1 MIDFRSGREPKSSS
15 FDYISIRIASPEEI
29 RGPRDTKERERLE
42 LQGQRTWWSWGE
54 VTKPETINYRSFKP
68 EKDGLF
74 CERIFGPVK
83 DWECHCGKYKR
94 IRYRGVI
101 CDRCGVE
108 VTLSKVRRE
117 RMGHIELSV
126 PVAHIWFFKTLP
138 SPMGNLLNI
147 TLRELERVIYYS
159 NYIVIEPG
167 KQEVEVDGKVVPVK
181 QNQLLDEDEF
191 LAMKQKA
198 RDMGDTMFRADTGA
212 PAVRELLSRIDI
224 KKLAE
229 DLRAGVASETSQHR
243 KKQMLKRLKIVDALL
258 SSGDSGDLPNNPAWM
273 ILDVVP
279 VIPPDLRPLVPL
291 DGGRFA
297 TSDLNDLYRRVINRN
312 NRLQK
317 LIQHRAPEVI
327 LRNEKR
333 MLQEAVDALFDNGRR
348 SKAIRGRGKRP
359 LKSLS
364 DMLKGKQGRFRQNLL
379 GKRVDYSG
387 RSVIVVGPEL
397 RLHQCG
403 LPKAM
408 AVELFKP
415 FIIHKLVEN
424 GIAETV
430 KRAKK
435 IVEKESPEVYEILE
449 QIIQD
454 HPVLLN
460 RAPTLHRLGIQAFE
474 PVLVEGKAIRIH
486 PLVCA
491 AFNADFDG
499 DQMAVHVPLSFEAQI
514 EARVLMIASNN
525 ILKPSDGRPVAEPSQ
540 DMVLGSY
547 FLTKLPPGAEE
558 PLSGTLADLSAR
570 SAGWKDAPF
579 FSTLAEIEMALLHE
593 TVGYQSTI
601 FYWFTPP
608 AGSDPS
614 RQAGWIPTTA
624 GRVLFNSIIP
634 AKIIQSGGFR
644 NGLMRKK
651 SLSQLVLTS
660 FLEAGLADT
669 VVFLDR
675 LKEFGF
681 RYATSGGIS
690 IGIEDLEIPA
700 EKVTLLEEADKRV
713 QRFQRAYNTGQI
725 TFGERYNKVI
735 DAWTH
740 ANNDVAEAMIK
751 HMGASRGGFN
761 PVFMMFDSGSRG
773 SRDQIRQLAGMRGLM
788 AKPQKKLTGGIGEI
802 IESPIKSNF
811 REGLTVLE
819 YFISTHGARKGLA
832 DTALKTADA
841 GYLTRR
847 LVDVAQDVTITEED
861 CGTILGLEIS
871 ALKEGEDV
879 IESLRER
886 ILGAVALEDVY
897 DPNKMDEDGD
907 PKLLVASGQLIRED
921 VSDEIDEAGI
931 DRVKIRSVLTCE
943 ARRGVC
949 RMCYG
954 RNLATMEMVDMGEA
968 VGILAAQSIGEP
980 GTQLTLRTFHIGG
993 TSARIAE
1000 EAERRARS
1008 DGLVQYTS
1016 ELEFADLPVE
1026 YEDGEK
1032 GQIRIALTRE
1042 DESAADE
1049 QKEGILITDPKDKK
1063 RVLNRFP
1070 VPEGALLQVKA
1081 GDTVSKVDPR
1091 QGARASVLYT
1101 WDPYNDP
1108 SIIKVDGELRWKDLV
1123 PGVTLREE
1131 LDESTGLR
1139 SVVVVADPDKEL
1151 HPSVLVYA
1159 PNRKDPQE
1167 YILAEGSRVIL
1178 GSPTDLVSRAME
1190 IPDEANPWSPK
1201 FKVEEYP
1208 INVAWPN
1215 KTKKEAKDKTVFLSP
1230 AVKVPKGVTVTKIP
1244 RQAYKTRD
1252 ITGGLPRVA
1261 ELFEGRRPKDPATI
1275 AEVDGHVKFGEI
1287 KRGKREIFV
1296 YPLEEG
1302 AEPQLYE
1309 VAAGK
1314 HLRVHEGD
1322 KVRAGDRLTEGPV
1335 NPHDILGIK
1344 GPRAVQEYLLN
1355 EVQEVY
1361 RLQGVRI
1368 SDKHI
1373 GVIVRQM
1380 LQKVRV
1386 VDPGDTGFLEGETVD
1401 KLSFRDENDRILRK
1415 KGKPANAEPVL
1426 LGITKASLTTQS
1438 FISAASF
1445 QETTRVLTDAAI
1457 RGAKDDLLGLK
1468 ENIIIGH
1475 LIPAGTGIYR
1485 YAEIDIEPPPGFEPP
1500 PPPPPVEA
1508 VEVAAEAVLVGLADD
1523 DA

>member
-1 MIDFRSGREPKSSS
+1 MIDFRSVRDTRASA
-15 FDYISIRIASPEEI
+15 FDFIQVRIASPEEI
-29 RGPRDTKERERLE
+29 RGPKDSKERERLE
-42 LQGQRTWWSWGE
+42 MAGVRNWWSWGE

-117 RMGHIELSV
+117 RMGHIELAV

-138 SPMGNLLNI
+138 SPMGNLIDI
-147 TLRELERVIYYS
+147 TLRDLEKVIYYS
-159 NYIVIEPG
+159 NYVVIDKG
-167 KQEVEVDGKVVPVK
+167 NQEVDN
-181 QNQLLDEDEF
+181 NQLLDEDEYLTLKSKAKEEGDAAF
-191 LAMKQKA
+191 LA
-198 RDMGDTMFRADTGA
+198 DIGA
-212 PAVRELLSRIDI
+212 PAVRELLRRLDVDS
-224 KKLAE
+224 LAE
-229 DLRAGVASETSQHR
+229 SLRADVVTETSQHR
-243 KKQMLKRLKIVDALL
+243 KKMLLKRLKIVDAFRN
-258 SSGDSGDLPNNPAWM
+258 SGDSGDVRNKPEWM
-273 ILDVVP
+273 ILDVIP

-317 LIQHRAPEVI
+317 LISHRAPEVI

-403 LPKAM
+403 LPKLM
-408 AVELFKP
+408 ALELFKP
-415 FIIHKLVEN
+415 FIIHKLVEK

-435 IVEKESPEVYEILE
+435 IVERESPEVYEILE
-449 QIIQD
+449 EIIRD

-499 DQMAVHVPLSFEAQI
+499 DQMAVHVPLSFEAQL
-514 EARVLMIASNN
+514 EARLLMLSSNN

-540 DMVLGSY
+540 DIVLGCY
-547 FLTKLPPGAEE
+547 VATKAPADFATVNPTRRYTTVAEVE
-558 PLSGTLADLSAR
+558 MELGTGHNVS
-570 SAGWKDAPF
+570 
-579 FSTLAEIEMALLHE
+579 M
-593 TVGYQSTI
+593 Q
-601 FYWFTPP
+601 TPIQYLVDDVI
-608 AGSDPS
+608 GK
-614 RQAGWIPTTA
+614 RWEKTTM
-624 GRVLFNSIIP
+624 GRALFNAIIP
-634 AKIIQSGGFR
+634 KELGFK
-644 NGLMRKK
+644 NYDMKK
-651 SLSQLVLTS
+651 KALSELVFES
-660 FLEAGLADT
+660 YRRAGLAAT
-669 VVFLDR
+669 VQFLDR

-681 RYATSGGIS
+681 ANATRGGVS
-690 IGIEDLEIPA
+690 IGIEDLHIPREKESLLA
-700 EKVTLLEEADKRV
+700 EAGERV
-713 QRFQRAYNTGQI
+713 ERFQKAYNTGNI
-725 TFGERYNKVI
+725 TNGERYNKVI
-735 DAWTH
+735 DTWTH
-740 ANNDVAEAMIK
+740 ANSDVADAMVK
-751 HMGASRGGFN
+751 AMRESKNGFN

-811 REGLTVLE
+811 REGLSPLE
-819 YFISTHGARKGLA
+819 YFTSTHGARKGLA

-861 CGTILGLEIS
+861 CGTIMGLEVG

-879 IESLRER
+879 IEPLSER
-886 ILGAVALEDVY
+886 IVGNVAAEDIE
-897 DPNKMDEDGD
+897 DPHELDESGR
-907 PKLLVASGQLIRED
+907 PTLLAEAGQLI
-921 VSDEIDEAGI
+921 DEETSVAIEESGLET
-931 DRVKIRSVLTCE
+931 VKIRSVLTCE
-943 ARRGVC
+943 AKRGLC

-954 RNLATMEMVDMGEA
+954 RNLATMSMVDIGEA
-968 VGILAAQSIGEP
+968 VGIIAAQSIGEP

-993 TSARIAE
+993 TAARIAE
-1000 EAERRARS
+1000 QTARKS
-1008 DGLVQYTS
+1008 KVAGR
-1016 ELEFADLPVE
+1016 VE
-1026 YEDGEK
+1026 YSDRLIVVTNREGQQIVTGYEGEIT
-1032 GQIRIALTRE
+1032 IRSSN
-1042 DESAADE
+1042 DPNSA
-1049 QKEGILITDPKDKK
+1049 
-1063 RVLNRFP
+1063 V
-1070 VPEGALLQVKA
+1070 GARLQVPLGAVLMIKD
-1081 GDTVSKVDPR
+1081 GDEVKKDQVIF
-1091 QGARASVLYT
+1091 T
-1101 WDPYNDP
+1101 WDPYSNP
-1108 SIIKVDGELRWKDLV
+1108 IIADVEGTIRFVDLV
-1123 PGVTLREE
+1123 EDESVSEE
-1131 LDESTGLR
+1131 LDELTGLR
-1139 SVVVVADPDKEL
+1139 QRVVIEDREKKL
-1151 HPSVLVYA
+1151 HPH
-1159 PNRKDPQE
+1159 
-1167 YILAEGSRVIL
+1167 I
-1178 GSPTDLVSRAME
+1178 E
-1190 IPDEANPWSPK
+1190 IWQSK
-1201 FKVEEYP
+1201 GG
-1208 INVAWPN
+1208 
-1215 KTKKEAKDKTVFLSP
+1215 KDKKVRDFVIPVGAQLTVEDAQQIFPGEVL
-1230 AVKVPKGVTVTKIP
+1230 AKLG
-1244 RQAYKTRD
+1244 REAYKTRD

-1261 ELFEGRRPKDPATI
+1261 ELFEARKPKDPATI
-1275 AEVDGHVKFGEI
+1275 SEIDGVVRFGDI

-1296 YPLEEG
+1296 SPVRGGTG
-1302 AEPQLYE
+1302 ADAFAIDETAEAQLYE

-1322 KVRAGDRLTEGPV
+1322 RVRAGDRLSEGPV
-1335 NPHDILGIK
+1335 NPHDILRIK
-1344 GPRAVQEYLLN
+1344 GARAVQEYLLN

-1361 RLQGVRI
+1361 RLQGVKI
-1368 SDKHI
+1368 NDKHI

-1386 VDPGDTGFLEGETVD
+1386 MEAGDTEFLEGEHVD
-1401 KLSFRDENDRILRK
+1401 KQVFRDENDRMK
-1415 KGKPANAEPVL
+1415 KKKSTPSTAEPLL

-1445 QETTRVLTDAAI
+1445 QETTRVLTDASI

-1475 LIPAGTGIYR
+1475 LIPAGTGMYR
-1485 YAEIDIEPPPGFEPP
+1485 YQDVELEGLEMPEVQELPPLTDTLPNVFSM
-1500 PPPPPVEA
+1500 
-1508 VEVAAEAVLVGLADD
+1508 ADD
-1523 DA
+1523 DEFPASARASKTV

>member
-1 MIDFRSGREPKSSS
+1 MIDFRSVREQRSSS
-15 FDYISIRIASPEEI
+15 FDFIQIRIASPEEI
-29 RGPRDTKERERLE
+29 RGPKDPKERERLE
-42 LQGQRTWWSWGE
+42 MSGLRTWWSWGE

-108 VTLSKVRRE
+108 VTLSRVRRE
-117 RMGHIELSV
+117 RMGHIELAV

-138 SPMGNLLNI
+138 SPMGNLLDI
-147 TLRELERVIYYS
+147 TLRDLEKIIYYS
-159 NYIVIEPG
+159 NYVVIEPG
-167 KQEVEVDGKVVPVK
+167 QQEVSANE
-181 QNQLLDEDEF
+181 LLDEDRYLE
-191 LAMKQKA
+191 LRDKA
-198 RDMGDTMFRADTGA
+198 REEKDEAFKADIGA
-212 PAVRELLSRIDI
+212 PAVRELLRRLDVDRIS
-224 KKLAE
+224 E
-229 DLRAGVASETSQHR
+229 QLREAVAVENSQHR
-243 KKQMLKRLKIVDALL
+243 KKQQLKRLKIIDAFRN
-258 SSGDSGDLPNNPAWM
+258 SGDAGGTRNRPEWM
-273 ILDVVP
+273 IMDVIP

-317 LIQHRAPEVI
+317 LIMHRAPEVI

-408 AVELFKP
+408 ALELFKP
-415 FIIHKLVEN
+415 FIIHKLVEK

-435 IVEKESPEVYEILE
+435 IVERESPEVYEILE
-449 QIIQD
+449 EIIRD

-499 DQMAVHVPLSFEAQI
+499 DQMAVHVPLSFEAQL
-514 EARVLMIASNN
+514 ESRLLMLSSNN

-540 DMVLGSY
+540 DIVLGCY
-547 FLTKLPPGAEE
+547 FLTKAPLDFETQVKNAPRLGSVAE
-558 PLSGTLADLSAR
+558 A
-570 SAGWKDAPF
+570 
-579 FSTLAEIEMALLHE
+579 EMALAL
-593 TVGYQSTI
+593 GRL
-601 FYWFTPP
+601 
-608 AGSDPS
+608 GM
-614 RQAGWIPTTA
+614 QAPVKFFVDDLNGKRWEDTTL
-624 GRVLFNSIIP
+624 GRVIFNSIVPPEI
-634 AKIIQSGGFR
+634 GFQNR
-644 NGLMRKK
+644 DMKK
-651 SLSQLVLTS
+651 KALSELVFQCYRTT
-660 FLEAGLADT
+660 GLANT
-669 VVFLDR
+669 VQLLDR
-675 LKEFGF
+675 LKEYGF
-681 RYATSGGIS
+681 RYATMGGVS
-690 IGIEDLEIPA
+690 IGIEDLEIPEAKQELLDEA
-700 EKVTLLEEADKRV
+700 EERV
-713 QRFQRAYNTGQI
+713 ERFQRAYQTGNI
-725 TFGERYNKVI
+725 TNGERYNKVI
-735 DAWTH
+735 DTWTH
-740 ANNDVAEAMIK
+740 ANNDIADAMVK
-751 HMGASRGGFN
+751 SMAKSKNGFN

-811 REGLTVLE
+811 REGLSVLE

-861 CGTILGLEIS
+861 CGTILGLEVG
-871 ALKEGEDV
+871 ALKEGEDI
-879 IESLRER
+879 IEPLSER
-886 ILGAVALEDVY
+886 IVGNVAAEDVE
-897 DPNKMDEDGD
+897 DPH
-907 PKLLVASGQLIRED
+907 
-921 VSDEIDEAGI
+921 EIDESGRRTLLVEAGELI
-931 DRVKIRSVLTCE
+931 DEEPARAIEDSGIETVRIRSVLTCE
-943 ARRGVC
+943 AKRGLC

-954 RNLATMEMVDMGEA
+954 RNLATMGMVDLGEA

-993 TSARIAE
+993 TAARIAE
-1000 EAERRARS
+1000 QTARKSKVPGVVELGERLVFVTSPEGQKIVTSYEGETIIRAS
-1008 DGLVQYTS
+1008 ADPTS
-1016 ELEFADLPVE
+1016 AVV
-1026 YEDGEK
+1026 
-1032 GQIRIALTRE
+1032 
-1042 DESAADE
+1042 S
-1049 QKEGILITDPKDKK
+1049 
-1063 RVLNRFP
+1063 RFQ
-1070 VPEGALLQVKA
+1070 VPLGALLMVSDGEEVKKEQVIF
-1081 GDTVSKVDPR
+1081 
-1091 QGARASVLYT
+1091 T
-1101 WDPYNDP
+1101 WDPYTTP
-1108 SIIKVDGELRWKDLV
+1108 IIADVDGIVKFVDLV
-1123 PGVTLREE
+1123 EDESVSEE
-1131 LDESTGLR
+1131 LDELTGLR
-1139 SVVVVADPDKEL
+1139 QRVVIEDREKKL
-1151 HPSVLVYA
+1151 HPHIEIV
-1159 PNRKDPQE
+1159 QE
-1167 YILAEGSRVIL
+1167 KSGKEKRVRDFVIPVGAQLTVDDGQKISAGTILAKISR
-1178 GSPTDLVSRAME
+1178 E
-1190 IPDEANPWSPK
+1190 
-1201 FKVEEYP
+1201 
-1208 INVAWPN
+1208 
-1215 KTKKEAKDKTVFLSP
+1215 
-1230 AVKVPKGVTVTKIP
+1230 
-1244 RQAYKTRD
+1244 AYKTRD

-1261 ELFEGRRPKDPATI
+1261 ELFEARRPKDPATI
-1275 AEVDGHVKFGEI
+1275 SEIDGIVRFGEI

-1296 YPLEEG
+1296 QPVRTLADG
-1302 AEPQLYE
+1302 TLVPDDQQPAQLYE
-1309 VAAGK
+1309 VGAGK

-1322 KVRAGDRLTEGPV
+1322 RVRAGDRLSEGPV
-1335 NPHDILGIK
+1335 NPHDILRIK

-1361 RLQGVRI
+1361 RLQGVKI
-1368 SDKHI
+1368 NDKHI
-1373 GVIVRQM
+1373 GVIVKQM
-1380 LQKVRV
+1380 LQKVRILE
-1386 VDPGDTGFLEGETVD
+1386 PGDTEFLEGEHAD
-1401 KLSFRDENDRILRK
+1401 KGVFRDVNERSSK
-1415 KGKPANAEPVL
+1415 KSETPATSEPLL

-1457 RGAKDDLLGLK
+1457 RGARDDLLGLK

-1475 LIPAGTGIYR
+1475 LIPAGTGMYR
-1485 YAEIDIEPPPGFEPP
+1485 YQDVEIEGMEAPPQPELPSTLASGAPDSPFAPLLSGP
-1500 PPPPPVEA
+1500 SA
-1508 VEVAAEAVLVGLADD
+1508 GGGLPFPSADD
-1523 DA
+1523 DE